1 MIKITERTNYEKELT
16 PIFASQKNFG
26 GHAKTRTDKGENC
39 EYHLLFSYEIFI
51 IELKEF
57 ANGEKIINAITDN
70 DKHFT
75 PTTLKHLNEFMQ
87 QNNMLSHTK
96 KEWLEIQSETVNN
109 DY

>member
-1 MIKITERTNYEKELT
+1 MENGKEFELT
-16 PIFASQKNFG
+16 PIFASQKSFG
-26 GHAKTRTDKGENC
+26 GHARTRTDKGNFGD
-39 EYHLLFSYEIFI
+39 YHSLFSYDTFI

-57 ANGEKIINAITDN
+57 DNGKIIINAITDN

-87 QNNMLSHTK
+87 QNNMESHTK
-96 KEWLEIQSETVNN
+96 KEWLEIQANTINN